1 MRVLAVAILAIGA
14 IWAAGPARAQT
25 FDPHFPVCMHVY
37 GDPTYYECRFG
48 SLAACAGSVPS
59 RSALR
64 CALFSCFRASFSA
77 LRARAARSR
86 SERSRL

>member
-48 SLAACAGSVPS
+48 SLAACAGS
-59 RSALR
+59 
-64 CALFSCFRASFSA
+64 ASG
-77 LRARAARSR
+77 RAAQCIVNPYYANAGVPVGPRR
-86 SERSRL
+86 PHRRVY